1 MAEHFA
7 PKVGRSDWKCNL
19 EWENC
24 SRLGT
29 MNYIHSN
36 RSVVAGPT
44 NATGIKLEREHYQQ

>member
-7 PKVGRSDWKCNL
+7 PKVGRSDWKCNF

-24 SRLGT
+24 SRLGI